1 MCRSVLARS
10 TAVLLASLCFS
21 PPAAAVD
28 TDADACVVLPEL
40 HAFPAGTAT
49 AETRAVLPV
58 TARPHH
64 AMHGQ
69 LVYGERAVY
78 LDHLPVFMGDPRSHP
93 HNFQVILEV
102 AFADAEQRDAY
113 LAERA
118 ARPDRLT
125 TAAPPTFDM
134 GALVASPHHRMTLPG
149 TTIFGGHFEQGGQ
162 PLFDADLEV
171 VRVVHFRQF
180 VTGGDKLDAP
190 HYLLFGRPDD
200 AYAVRLIDAPPA
212 IHQVLRVAVAEGEA
226 GLPEPI
232 DAMLAAGLTL
242 RLPDRPDDAA
252 HRLRPGESLHCVGAA
267 EAEVALAGDG
277 FDLAPWS
284 LEITVEHEHYCE
296 VGELSALVTTAFNR
310 PEPC

>member
-10 TAVLLASLCFS
+10 TAVFLASLCLS

-134 GALVASPHHRMTLPG
+134 GAPVSP
-149 TTIFGGHFEQGGQ
+149 
-162 PLFDADLEV
+162 
-171 VRVVHFRQF
+171 
-180 VTGGDKLDAP
+180 
-190 HYLLFGRPDD
+190 
-200 AYAVRLIDAPPA
+200 
-212 IHQVLRVAVAEGEA
+212 
-226 GLPEPI
+226 
-232 DAMLAAGLTL
+232 
-242 RLPDRPDDAA
+242 
-252 HRLRPGESLHCVGAA
+252 
-267 EAEVALAGDG
+267 
-277 FDLAPWS
+277 
-284 LEITVEHEHYCE
+284 
-296 VGELSALVTTAFNR
+296 
-310 PEPC
+310 